1 MAGLDKATTAYG
13 SHSRGLHAAG
23 TSARFLLRYL
33 RSPAL
38 IGAIVPSSAALA
50 RAMSRQ
56 AQGYAHI
63 LEFGAGTGTITQQL
77 AHDHGERGLTI
88 FELDSRL
95 ARTLARRH
103 PHAPVWDGCLH
114 ERAEIVLGQPADCV
128 AVSSLPFRSLPAS
141 VREPTIEVVE
151 AFLEACPRRKLVQ
164 YTYGLRPPFDL
175 STPRLA
181 WTRHDRIWTNVPPAS
196 VWTLRQT
203 GTSAPGGGRVVLS
216 P

>member
-1 MAGLDKATTAYG
+1 MAGLDKATVYG
-13 SHSRGLHAAG
+13 LHPRGLHAAG
-23 TSARFLLRYL
+23 SSARFLLHYL

-63 LEFGAGTGTITQQL
+63 LEFGAGTGTITRQL
-77 AHDHGERGLTI
+77 AHDHGERGLVI

-103 PHAPVWDGCLH
+103 PDAPVWDGCLH
-114 ERAEIVLGQPADCV
+114 ERADLVLGQPEDCV

-151 AFLEACPRRKLVQ
+151 AFLQDCPRRKLVQ
-164 YTYGLRPPFDL
+164 YTYGLRPPFDV
-175 STPRLA
+175 STPRLT
-181 WTRHDRIWTNVPPAS
+181 WTRHDHIWSNVPPAS
-196 VWTLRQT
+196 VWTLRQAGAST
-203 GTSAPGGGRVVLS
+203 PCSAGAVRS
-216 P
+216 S

>member
-1 MAGLDKATTAYG
+1 VAGLDKGIFFA
-13 SHSRGLHAAG
+13 SHPHGLHAAG
-23 TSARFLLRYL
+23 SSARFLLHYL

-38 IGAIVPSSAALA
+38 IGAIVPSSAELA

-63 LEFGAGTGTITQQL
+63 LELGAGTGTITRQL
-77 AHDHGERGLTI
+77 AHDHGERGLVI

-95 ARTLARRH
+95 ARTLAQRH

-114 ERAEIVLGQPADCV
+114 ERADIVLGQPEDCV

-151 AFLEACPRRKLVQ
+151 AFLQACPRRKLVQ
-164 YTYGLRPPFDL
+164 YTYGLRPPFDV

-181 WTRHDRIWTNVPPAS
+181 WTRHGRVWTNVPPAS
-196 VWTLRQT
+196 VWTLKQT
-203 GTSAPGGGRVVLS
+203 GAATPGSAGTVRS
-216 P
+216 S

>member
-1 MAGLDKATTAYG
+1 MTGPVKATAYR
-13 SHSRGLHAAG
+13 SHPRGLHAAAG
-23 TSARFLLRYL
+23 TANFLLRYL

-63 LEFGAGTGTITQQL
+63 VEFGAGTGTITQQL
-77 AHDHGERGLTI
+77 AHDHGECGLTI
-88 FELDSRL
+88 FELDGRL
-95 ARTLARRH
+95 ARALARRH

-114 ERAEIVLGQPADCV
+114 DRADIVLGQPEDCV

-151 AFLEACPRRKLVQ
+151 AFLQASPRRKLVQ
-164 YTYGLRPPFDL
+164 YTYGLRPPFDV
-175 STPRLA
+175 STRRLA
-181 WTRHDRIWTNVPPAS
+181 WTRHGRIWTNVPPAS

-203 GTSAPGGGRVVLS
+203 GASTPDRGGAARS

>member
-1 MAGLDKATTAYG
+1 MAGLDKATAYG
-13 SHSRGLHAAG
+13 PRPRGLGAAG

-38 IGAIVPSSAALA
+38 IGAVAPSSAALA
-50 RAMSRQ
+50 RTMSRH

-77 AHDHGERGLTI
+77 ALDHGERCLTV
-88 FELDSRL
+88 FELDPRL
-95 ARTLARRH
+95 ARALARRY
-103 PHAPVWDGCLH
+103 PHVPVWDGCLH
-114 ERAEIVLGQPADCV
+114 DRADIVLGQPAECV

-151 AFLEACPRRKLVQ
+151 AFLNAYPQRRLVQ
-164 YTYGLRPPFDL
+164 YTYGLRAPFDV

-181 WTRHDRIWTNVPPAS
+181 WTRHDRVWTNVPPAS

-203 GTSAPGGGRVVLS
+203 GTSTPGNGADPRS
-216 P
+216 R

>member
-1 MAGLDKATTAYG
+1 MAGLGKATTYV
-13 SHSRGLHAAG
+13 SHLCDLHAAG
-23 TSARFLLRYL
+23 GSVRFLLRYL

-50 RAMSRQ
+50 RAMSCQ

-88 FELDSRL
+88 FELDGRL
-95 ARTLARRH
+95 ARLLARRH

-114 ERAEIVLGQPADCV
+114 ERADIVLGQPDDCV
-128 AVSSLPFRSLPAS
+128 AVSSLPFRSLPAPL
-141 VREPTIEVVE
+141 REPTIEVVE
-151 AFLEACPRRKLVQ
+151 DFLEASPRRKLVQ
-164 YTYGLRPPFDL
+164 YTYGLRPPFDV

-181 WTRHDRIWTNVPPAS
+181 WARHGRIWNNVPPAS

-203 GTSAPGGGRVVLS
+203 GASTQESSAAVLS